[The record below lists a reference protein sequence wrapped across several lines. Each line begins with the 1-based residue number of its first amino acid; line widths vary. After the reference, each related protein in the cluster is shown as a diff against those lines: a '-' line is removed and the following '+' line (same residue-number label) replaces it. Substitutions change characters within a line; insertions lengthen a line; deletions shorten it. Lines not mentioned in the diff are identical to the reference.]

1 LARLTLLDYF
11 PRAVVIN
18 LPERTDRRADVER
31 ELASVDMTLAPGRVE
46 VFPGI
51 RPTSAGEFPSVG
63 VRGCY
68 LSHLGVLRAA
78 LEQGAPSVLV
88 FEDDVTFSPLLRER
102 ADDLV
107 RGLVEREWDFFYLG
121 HLLRL
126 ERVTTTA
133 LGLAEWSGPILLAHA
148 YAVHGRVLPR
158 LVAFLEAALTRPA
171 GSLEGGPMFPDGALN
186 FFRAANP
193 DVRTLVA
200 SPSLA
205 SQRSSRSDI
214 TPRWFDQ
221 VPALREATAAARWAR
236 RLLPR

>member
-1 LARLTLLDYF
+1 MARTTLLDHF
-11 PRAVVIN
+11 PRAFVIN
-18 LPERTDRRADVER
+18 LPDRADRRADVTR
-31 ELASVDMTLAPGRVE
+31 ELASVDMPLGPGQVE
-46 VFPGI
+46 LFAGI
-51 RPTSAGEFPSVG
+51 RPTSAGEFPSAG

-78 LEQGAPSVLV
+78 LEQGASSVLV

-102 ADDLV
+102 AGDLV
-107 RGLVEREWDFFYLG
+107 RGLREREWDFFYLG
-121 HLLRL
+121 HVLRL
-126 ERVTTTA
+126 EGVATSSW
-133 LGLAEWSGPILLAHA
+133 LAEWSGSVLLAHA

-158 LVAFLEAALTRPA
+158 LVAFLEAALTRPV
-171 GSLEGGPMFPDGALN
+171 GSLEGGPMFPDGAFT

-214 TPRWFDQ
+214 TPRWFDR
-221 VPALREATAAARWAR
+221 VPALREASAAARWAR